1 MFLWV
6 LWCVAQCVIGQI
18 IYSTHKHIEW
28 CLIRSPWL
36 TNKHVVDVVVVHVIF
51 IFFYWRRVDRS
62 MTSLSNCVDRQYDV
76 DCDFPSHHTYCIVT
90 IQSRLEI
97 KKNYYYLH
105 CVWRRMRARS
115 PSRHCVV
122 TIEQQLPFVL
132 CVFAKSYT

>member
-6 LWCVAQCVIGQI
+6 FWCVAQCVIEQI

-28 CLIRSPWL
+28 GLIWSPWL
-36 TNKHVVDVVVVHVIF
+36 TNKHVVDVVVHVIF
-51 IFFYWRRVDRS
+51 IIFYWRRVDRS

-76 DCDFPSHHTYCIVT
+76 DCVFPSHHTYCIVT

-97 KKNYYYLH
+97 KNKLLPTLCLEENARAINISSL
-105 CVWRRMRARS
+105 RRHNRA
-115 PSRHCVV
+115 
-122 TIEQQLPFVL
+122 TITFCSI